1 MAELNEQQQHLT
13 QVLQQQQALVKEIN
27 ELNQQVESKRQ
38 MALKLQGVAEYLDQI
53 GVKLPEP
60 ETSATSEDDA
70 APAEGEAAAA
80 PATTPTVVTE

>member
-13 QVLQQQQALVKEIN
+13 QVLQQQQTLVKEIN
-27 ELNQQVESKRQ
+27 EINQQVESKRQ

-60 ETSATSEDDA
+60 ETSATAESEET
-70 APAEGEAAAA
+70 PAEGEATVA
-80 PATTPTVVTE
+80 PVTPAVVTE